1 MTFTIRQDLLL
12 VEERKMTK
20 EEMGILVL
28 KVIIA
33 SFSTVGLMEYLKNFI
48 KTKKTWLY
56 SLLMP
61 IFAIGCYLACEYLP
75 VGVIGGLLTV
85 GCVQLDYQVIVQGFK
100 KAINKTINK
109 IDKEE

>member
-1 MTFTIRQDLLL
+1 MTR
-12 VEERKMTK
+12 
-20 EEMGILVL
+20 EEMGTLIL

-33 SFSTVGLMEYLKNFI
+33 SFSTVGLMEYLKNFL
-48 KTKKTWLY
+48 KTEKTWLY

-61 IFAIGCYLACEYLP
+61 LFAIGCYLACEYLP